1 MRRKSRTEYHRIVK
15 ICRKKEDTIRSERMA
30 QCLLDNNSRQ
40 FWNEVRVMRGG
51 GVTKPPSQVDNV
63 TGNDEI
69 AELFA
74 GKFKNVFNS
83 VGYDENL
90 VNGLYDRCHDTLK
103 NHSNVNECLMTSDDV
118 RRYVKNLKVGKS
130 DGNAGLFSDNF
141 KYGTDKLYEY
151 LVHLFN
157 MMIIHGVSPENML
170 VGTAIPTLYTKA

>member
-1 MRRKSRTEYHRIVK
+1 MHVRANVALPKTCKTNNLSNQRFPGWNEYCKDKRKVALNWHNIWKDNGRPRHGYIANMRRKSRTEYHRIVK

-103 NHSNVNECLMTSDDV
+103 DHS
-118 RRYVKNLKVGKS
+118 K
-130 DGNAGLFSDNF
+130 
-141 KYGTDKLYEY
+141 
-151 LVHLFN
+151 
-157 MMIIHGVSPENML
+157 
-170 VGTAIPTLYTKA
+170 